1 MARRAP
7 SRQPELFPGPTD
19 LEGYQPPVGGHHR
32 AHTAPEVAK
41 LDAALALATEILAQ
55 SRAMV
60 QEIRNRRPTP
70 DLEPDE

>member
-7 SRQPELFPGPTD
+7 PRQPELFPGPTD
-19 LEGYQPPVGGHHR
+19 LEGYQPPAGGHHR
-32 AHTAPEVAK
+32 AHTAPGGAN

-55 SRAMV
+55 VRSMV